1 MIGQR
6 KKERWNKTK
15 PCNLGF
21 VCELGFGGKGKGKK
35 GLRRGKPLFGSFK
48 KIGKGFGGF

>member
-21 VCELGFGGKGKGKK
+21 VCELGFEGRGRERKAYGEVNPCLGVLKK
-35 GLRRGKPLFGSFK
+35 
-48 KIGKGFGGF
+48 